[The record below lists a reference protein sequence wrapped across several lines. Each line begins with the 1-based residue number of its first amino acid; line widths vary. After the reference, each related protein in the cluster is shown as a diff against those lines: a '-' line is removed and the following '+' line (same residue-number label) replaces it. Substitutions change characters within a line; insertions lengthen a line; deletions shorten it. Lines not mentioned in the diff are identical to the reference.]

1 MAERFRQTP
10 DMGSKICQISAGW
23 TQGYH
28 YCDETEA
35 TFNSGNGPNGASVF
49 FIDGNFTIKNN
60 LTLDSRYAAIF
71 IVKGNI
77 TVETD
82 VTRID
87 GIYIA
92 GGLNPDGS
100 SIPSGGFYDTD
111 AAGGI
116 SGSQLVVN
124 GAVYG
129 TNVNLSRKLGGCG
142 VLCDNTLYPAEKLVY
157 DPKYL
162 IALNE
167 LLGSPGVSWKEVAP

>member
-1 MAERFRQTP
+1 
-10 DMGSKICQISAGW
+10 MGSKICQISAGW

-35 TFNSGNGPNGASVF
+35 AFNSGNGPNGDSVF

-60 LTLDSRYAAIF
+60 LTLNSQYTAIF
-71 IVKGNI
+71 IVQGNI

-92 GGLNPDGS
+92 GGT
-100 SIPSGGFYDTD
+100 FTTTDT
-111 AAGGI
+111 AGGV
-116 SGSQLVVN
+116 SGSQLLIN

-129 TNVNLSRKLGGCG
+129 ANVNLSRKLGGPSCVG
-142 VLCDNTLYPAEKLVY
+142 FCNNTLYPAEKIVY

-162 IALNE
+162 IALNS
-167 LLGSPGVSWKEVAP
+167 LLGSPGVTWKEVAP